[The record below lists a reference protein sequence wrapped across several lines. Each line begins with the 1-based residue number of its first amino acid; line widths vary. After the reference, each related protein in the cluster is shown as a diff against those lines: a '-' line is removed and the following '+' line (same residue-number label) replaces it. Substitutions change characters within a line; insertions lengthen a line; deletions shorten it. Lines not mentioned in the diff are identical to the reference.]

1 MVPSLPTLLWRDW
14 QTAWSVDVIAAL
26 VAVAYLVAARRVA
39 RWPRWRTAGFL
50 GGVACVVVAL
60 QSGVGAYDG
69 RLLSAHMIQHLLLL
83 EVAPLLLL
91 GGRPAML
98 IVRSAPRA
106 GRPAIARRLLALAPL
121 TRPLVCLAIF
131 YAVVLGTHVPAFYD
145 ATLSHNA
152 LHEFEHGLYLTAGLF
167 MWWPMVDGD
176 PVAAHRLNGLA
187 RLAYVIAAMLPMTF
201 IGAYLY
207 RDVTLLYPAYAAPAR
222 GLGVSAVG
230 DQQLAGSIMWVA
242 GSFLM
247 AMAGLWQVMVAL
259 IAEERRME
267 VRERAAASA
276 ATTGER
282 AAASAATSSERMA
295 GR

>member
-14 QTAWSVDVIAAL
+14 QAAWSVDVIAAL
-26 VAVAYLVAARRVA
+26 AAFAYLVATRRVA
-39 RWPRWRTAGFL
+39 RWPHWRTAGFL
-50 GGVACVVVAL
+50 AGLAGIVVAL
-60 QSGVGAYDG
+60 QSGVGAFDD
-69 RLLSAHMIQHLLLL
+69 RLLSDHMVQHLLLL

-98 IVRSAPRA
+98 MVRSASRA
-106 GRPAIARRLLALAPL
+106 RRPAIARRLLALAPV
-121 TRPLVCLAIF
+121 TRPLVCLAVF

-145 ATLSHNA
+145 ATLSDNT
-152 LHEFEHGLYLTAGLF
+152 LHEFEHALYLTAGLF

-222 GLGVSAVG
+222 ALGVSAIG
-230 DQQLAGSIMWVA
+230 DEQLAGSIMWVV

-259 IAEERRME
+259 IAEERRMQ

-276 ATTGER
+276 ASTRER
-282 AAASAATSSERMA
+282 VG

>member
-1 MVPSLPTLLWRDW
+1 MAPSVPTLLWRDW

-26 VAVAYLVAARRVA
+26 AALAYLVAVGRVA
-39 RWPRWRTAGFL
+39 RWPRWRTASFL
-50 GGVACVVVAL
+50 AGIAGVVVAL
-60 QSGVGAYDG
+60 QSGVGAYDD
-69 RLLSAHMIQHLLLL
+69 RLLSVHMIQHLLLL

-98 IVRSAPRA
+98 MVRSAPRA
-106 GRPAIARRLLALAPL
+106 GRRAVARRLLALAPL
-121 TRPLVCLAIF
+121 TRPLVCLAVF
-131 YAVVLGTHVPAFYD
+131 YAVVLGTHVPGFYD
-145 ATLSHNA
+145 ATLSDNA
-152 LHEFEHGLYLTAGLF
+152 LHEFEHALYLTAGVF

-187 RLAYVIAAMLPMTF
+187 RLAYVIAAMLPMAF

-222 GLGVSAVG
+222 ALRVSAVA
-230 DQQLAGSIMWVA
+230 DQQLAGAVMWVV

-259 IAEERRME
+259 VAEERRMQI
-267 VRERAAASA
+267 RERAAASA
-276 ATTGER
+276 AATGER
-282 AAASAATSSERMA
+282 AA

>member
-1 MVPSLPTLLWRDW
+1 MVPSLPALLWRDW
-14 QTAWSVDVIAAL
+14 QTAWSVDVLATL
-26 VAVAYLVAARRVA
+26 VACAYLIGVRRVA
-39 RWPRWRTAGFL
+39 RWPAWRTAGFL
-50 GGVACVVVAL
+50 GGVACIVFAL
-60 QSGVGAYDG
+60 QSGVGAFDD
-69 RLLSAHMIQHLLLL
+69 RLLSVHMVQHLLLL
-83 EVAPLLLL
+83 EVGPLLLL
-91 GGRPAML
+91 AGRPAML

-106 GRPAIARRLLALAPL
+106 GRPAIARRLQAIAPL
-121 TRPLVCLAIF
+121 TRPLVCLAVF
-131 YAVVLGTHVPAFYD
+131 YAVVLGTHIPAFYD
-145 ATLSHNA
+145 ATLGDNA
-152 LHEFEHGLYLTAGLF
+152 LHEFEHALYLTAGLF

-176 PVAAHRLNGLA
+176 PVAAHRLNGLG

-222 GLGVSAVG
+222 ALGVSAIA
-230 DQQLAGSIMWVA
+230 DEHLAGSVMWVV

-259 IAEERRME
+259 VAEERRMQ

-276 ATTGER
+276 AATGER
-282 AAASAATSSERMA
+282 MG